1 MSTSDLLFSIVVNTT
16 DRAASL
22 RTLLRA
28 LDHQSYPHFE
38 VIAVVGPT
46 KDDTLAMLEE
56 FGGRVRVLRCSRANL
71 SVSRNIGLV
80 AACGDIV
87 AFIDDDAVPSRNW
100 LRQLR
105 RIFADPAIAGSGGS
119 VYVVHPNQP
128 VIQHRLGVASALA
141 EQIDVRRSLL
151 ADMPLTGDGRLWT
164 LRMMGTNM
172 AYRRAALLDIGG
184 FDEFYE
190 WVYDDTDVAMRLAA
204 AGKLLQPVAD
214 AVVYHVPASSRNRVA
229 YSYLG
234 RWWIQTKAATYFAHK
249 NGRAAGVPPQVINE
263 RNLHLVHGH
272 WTWTGQLRREGRIN
286 WRQMTN
292 MRWNELKSS
301 AHGYTAGT
309 WGRRLFADT
318 TLEPSDERRF
328 QPFQTPASP
337 LAPAVDPVSGRQ
349 PAVTMPDPPLRV
361 ALLSFNYPP
370 EQQEGVGRHT
380 NLMARGLF
388 ELGHTVHVLTHSAQE
403 SISFYDGAYVHRV
416 PYHLDRYQN
425 LRHLPKVHHRLNY
438 SHAVHERLLR
448 LILNDDIQLADTP
461 VWQSDGFVTARAGAL
476 PVVVR
481 PQTAVRQVAALEQQ
495 HDADTRLIAEIEEE
509 LLRRATAI
517 APNSQ
522 ATVRALHEYYGIA
535 APPGGFTVIPHGI
548 EPAPEEAVRPFP
560 LTGSPAARTLLY
572 VGRLERRKGIL
583 DLFRG
588 DSGGAQG
595 AAGGPLH
602 RRRRGQQRRRRLSAQ
617 DRPELS
623 GLFCPPA
630 SATGGSRRIPGPRDR
645 RAVAGTLPKLRPLRG
660 AVALRIFRPDL
671 SGGDELR
678 QAGDRLSRGRHPRGD
693 RRWRERAA
701 RGPGGAGTTGCG
713 DPASGRL
720 APTPARIRPGRAP
733 AAAGSLHPCGHGAA
747 VRRALPPSARHLPF
761 NRRTASMTRPVTVDD
776 LLNSVDFELL
786 QGVLPQDELGQGIAR
801 LRSYQNEQRSA
812 LFGAGNPAPALDE
825 VADLQ
830 LRLNEAM
837 LTLIQVLG
845 ARFDGL
851 AEQVRRAEYLQ
862 LRLDES
868 AVLPSAPDYTAREA
882 GHAAPLAANLLD
894 RASAAASA
902 PAGLESQERAIRDCM
917 RAGRLDPWI
926 DARPVGVPLIGGL
939 LTRLRRSLH
948 ELVVFYVK
956 RLAVEQAAVNQTY
969 GSALLALEQAVRVQ
983 DALLRQA
990 VEAEDS
996 TQNA

>member
-71 SVSRNIGLV
+71 SVSRNIGLA

-328 QPFQTPASP
+328 QPFQTLASP

-522 ATVRALHEYYGIA
+522 ATVRALHEYYGID

-583 DLFRG
+583 DLFAAIPTVLKAQPAARFIVAG
-588 DSGGAQG
+588 ADNSGADGFQRKTGLSYPAYFARQHPQLADRVTFLGHVTDAQLQELYQSCDLFVAPSLYESFG
-595 AAGGPLH
+595 LIYLEAMNYAKPVIGCRAGGI
-602 RRRRGQQRRRRLSAQ
+602 
-617 DRPELS
+617 PEVIDDGVS
-623 GLFCPPA
+623 GLL
-630 SATGGSRRIPGPRDR
+630 
-645 RAVAGTLPKLRPLRG
+645 V
-660 AVALRIFRPDL
+660 
-671 SGGDELR
+671 
-678 QAGDRLSRGRHPRGD
+678 
-693 RRWRERAA
+693 
-701 RGPGGAGTTGCG
+701 
-713 DPASGRL
+713 DPE
-720 APTPARIRPGRAP
+720 APEQL
-733 AAAGSLHPCGHGAA
+733 AAA
-747 VRRALPPSARHLPF
+747 
-761 NRRTASMTRPVTVDD
+761 
-776 LLNSVDFELL
+776 
-786 QGVLPQDELGQGIAR
+786 I
-801 LRSYQNEQRSA
+801 
-812 LFGAGNPAPALDE
+812 
-825 VADLQ
+825 
-830 LRLNEAM
+830 LRLVASP
-837 LTLIQVLG
+837 TLLHEY
-845 ARFDGL
+845 GL
-851 AEQVRRAEYLQ
+851 A
-862 LRLDES
+862 
-868 AVLPSAPDYTAREA
+868 
-882 GHAAPLAANLLD
+882 
-894 RASAAASA
+894 
-902 PAGLESQERAIRDCM
+902 
-917 RAGRLDPWI
+917 GRQ
-926 DARPVGVPLIGGL
+926 R
-939 LTRLRRSLH
+939 
-948 ELVVFYVK
+948 
-956 RLAVEQAAVNQTY
+956 
-969 GSALLALEQAVRVQ
+969 LLAHFTHVAMAQQFAALYRRVLAISHLTEGQ
-983 DALLRQA
+983 LP
-990 VEAEDS
+990 
-996 TQNA
+996 

>member
-46 KDDTLAMLEE
+46 KDNTLAMLEE

-71 SVSRNIGLV
+71 SVSRNIGLA

-151 ADMPLTGDGRLWT
+151 TDMPLTGDGRLWT

-301 AHGYTAGT
+301 ARGYTAGT
-309 WGRRLFADT
+309 RDSRRLLADT
-318 TLEPSDERRF
+318 ALEPSDERRF

-349 PAVTMPDPPLRV
+349 PAITMPDPPLRV

-425 LRHLPKVHHRLNY
+425 LRHLPKVHHRLSY

-535 APPGGFTVIPHGI
+535 APPDGFTVIPHGI

-560 LTGSPAARTLLY
+560 LTGSPAARTVLY

-583 DLFRG
+583 DLFAAIPAVLKAQPAARFILAG
-588 DSGGAQG
+588 ADNSGADGFQRKTGLSYPAYFARQHPQLADRVVFLGHVTDAQLQELYQSCDLFVAPSLYESFG
-595 AAGGPLH
+595 LIYLEAMNYAKPVIGCRAGGIPEVIDDGVGGLLVDPEAPEQLAAAILRLVASPTLLH
-602 RRRRGQQRRRRLSAQ
+602 EYGLAGRRRLLTHFTHVAMAQ
-617 DRPELS
+617 QFAALYRRVL
-623 GLFCPPA
+623 A
-630 SATGGSRRIPGPRDR
+630 SP
-645 RAVAGTLPKLRPLRG
+645 
-660 AVALRIFRPDL
+660 
-671 SGGDELR
+671 
-678 QAGDRLSRGRHPRGD
+678 H
-693 RRWRERAA
+693 
-701 RGPGGAGTTGCG
+701 
-713 DPASGRL
+713 
-720 APTPARIRPGRAP
+720 
-733 AAAGSLHPCGHGAA
+733 
-747 VRRALPPSARHLPF
+747 
-761 NRRTASMTRPVTVDD
+761 
-776 LLNSVDFELL
+776 
-786 QGVLPQDELGQGIAR
+786 
-801 LRSYQNEQRSA
+801 
-812 LFGAGNPAPALDE
+812 
-825 VADLQ
+825 
-830 LRLNEAM
+830 
-837 LTLIQVLG
+837 
-845 ARFDGL
+845 L
-851 AEQVRRAEYLQ
+851 AEGQ
-862 LRLDES
+862 L
-868 AVLPSAPDYTAREA
+868 P
-882 GHAAPLAANLLD
+882 
-894 RASAAASA
+894 
-902 PAGLESQERAIRDCM
+902 
-917 RAGRLDPWI
+917 
-926 DARPVGVPLIGGL
+926 
-939 LTRLRRSLH
+939 
-948 ELVVFYVK
+948 
-956 RLAVEQAAVNQTY
+956 
-969 GSALLALEQAVRVQ
+969 
-983 DALLRQA
+983 
-990 VEAEDS
+990 
-996 TQNA
+996 